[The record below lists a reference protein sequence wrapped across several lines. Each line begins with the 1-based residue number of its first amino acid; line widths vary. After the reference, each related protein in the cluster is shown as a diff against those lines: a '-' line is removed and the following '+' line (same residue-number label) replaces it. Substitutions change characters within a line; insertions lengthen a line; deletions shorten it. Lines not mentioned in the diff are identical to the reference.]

1 MARSRF
7 FSGFRARSRKVLLL
21 AAVGFASIAA
31 TGQAAHAQVRV
42 GVTAP
47 GVRVRVGPPP
57 VRVEARP
64 ARPSPTHVW
73 IDGHW
78 GWQRDRHVWV
88 AGYWAVPPQTGYV
101 WESGR
106 WVNEGG
112 AWVYYDGQWRAAPAP
127 RVVYSPPP
135 PPPPRHVERRDHR
148 HDRGPG
154 GWRHD

>member
-1 MARSRF
+1 MTRSRF
-7 FSGFRARSRKVLLL
+7 FGGSRKVFLL
-21 AAVGFASIAA
+21 AMLGLASLAV
-31 TGQAAHAQVRV
+31 TGQAAQAQVRA

-57 VRVEARP
+57 VRVETRP
-64 ARPSPTHVW
+64 ARPSPAHVW

-78 GWQRDRHVWV
+78 DWRRDRHEWV
-88 AGYWAVPPQTGYV
+88 GGYWAVPPQTGYV
-101 WESGR
+101 WEAGR

-112 AWVYYDGQWRAAPAP
+112 AWVYYQGQWRAAPAP
-127 RVVYSPPP
+127 TPRVVYAPPP
-135 PPPPRHVERRDHR
+135 APAPRHMERRDHR